1 MKGVKS
7 MTRLTIDVS
16 GEEKQQ
22 IKALAALQGK
32 TLKDYVLD
40 RVLPNTNET
49 KEINALLLQSITES
63 NYSDWTDSDLR
74 DIRQQIRG

>member
-1 MKGVKS
+1 
-7 MTRLTIDVS
+7 MTRLIIDVS

-49 KEINALLLQSITES
+49 KEINALLLQSITENS
-63 NYSDWTDSDLR
+63 YSDWADSDLR
-74 DIRQQIRG
+74 DIRQQIQS

>member
-32 TLKDYVLD
+32 TLKDYILD

-74 DIRQQIRG
+74 DIRQQIQG

>member
-1 MKGVKS
+1 

-40 RVLPNTNET
+40 RVLPNTKET
-49 KEINALLLQSITES
+49 KEINALLLQSITENS
-63 NYSDWTDSDLR
+63 YSDWTDVDLQ
-74 DIRQQIRG
+74 DIRQRL

>member
-1 MKGVKS
+1 

-49 KEINALLLQSITES
+49 KEINTLLLQSITE
-63 NYSDWTDSDLR
+63 NDYSDWTDGDLQ

>member
-1 MKGVKS
+1 

-32 TLKDYVLD
+32 TLKDYVLE

-49 KEINALLLQSITES
+49 KEINALLLQSLTENS
-63 NYSDWTDSDLR
+63 YSDWTDSDLR
-74 DIRQQIRG
+74 DIRQQIQG